1 MTALSVLL
9 PAAALLTA
17 VALPAPPPAG
27 TAPAPGPASAPAPVP
42 ATAPD
47 APAAPYVV
55 VLKDA
60 APRALT
66 RSLAAE
72 AAEAG
77 DEVGPVFGAA
87 LHGFAVRTT
96 PARAAAYA
104 ADPRVERV
112 EPDIRFRI
120 SDTQQAAPWQL
131 DRVDQP
137 DLPLDGSYTYG
148 TTGAGVTVYVLDTG
162 INTDHREFGG
172 RAVHGANAVREEGP
186 EDCNGHGSHVA
197 ATAGG
202 ATYGVAKGVRLVS
215 VKVADC
221 KGYGS
226 LSGILSGI
234 DWMVRHHAA
243 ARPAGPAVANMSMG
257 GGRSF
262 GMDSAVRRAVARG
275 ITFTAAAGNE
285 GLDACTSSP
294 GSVPEALTVGATD
307 SGDRRAGFSNHGS
320 CVDVFAP
327 GVGITSAWSGGR
339 ETVRTMSGTSMAAPQ
354 AAGAA
359 ALVLA
364 RQPAATVAQVAAE
377 LVRSSVPDRIGG
389 LPAGTANRLLQVP
402 AEHAT
407 LPAFPQ

>member
-17 VALPAPPPAG
+17 VTLPAQPPADPG
-27 TAPAPGPASAPAPVP
+27 SAAAPKAPE
-42 ATAPD
+42 

-55 VLKDA
+55 VLKDT

-77 DEVGPVFGAA
+77 EEVGPVFGAA
-87 LHGFAVRTT
+87 LNGFAVRTT

-104 ADPRVERV
+104 ADPRVDRV
-112 EPDIRFRI
+112 EPDTRFRI
-120 SDTQQAAPWQL
+120 SDTQPAAPWQL

-172 RAVHGANAVREEGP
+172 RAVSGANAVRHEGP
-186 EDCNGHGSHVA
+186 ADCNGHGSHVA

-221 KGYGS
+221 EGYGS

-234 DWMVRHHAA
+234 DWMVRHHAT

-257 GGRSF
+257 GGQSF
-262 GMDSAVRRAVARG
+262 VMDRAVRRAVARG
-275 ITFTAAAGNE
+275 ITFTAAAGNDN
-285 GLDACTSSP
+285 LDACTSSP

-327 GVGITSAWSGGR
+327 GVGVTSAWAGSR
-339 ETVRTMSGTSMAAPQ
+339 EAVRTLSGTSMAAPQ

-364 RQPAATVAQVAAE
+364 RQPAATPAQVAAE
-377 LVRSSVPDRIGG
+377 LVRSSAPDRIGG
-389 LPAGTANRLLQVP
+389 VPAGTANRLLQVP
-402 AEHAT
+402 TEHAT
-407 LPAFPQ
+407 LPAVPE